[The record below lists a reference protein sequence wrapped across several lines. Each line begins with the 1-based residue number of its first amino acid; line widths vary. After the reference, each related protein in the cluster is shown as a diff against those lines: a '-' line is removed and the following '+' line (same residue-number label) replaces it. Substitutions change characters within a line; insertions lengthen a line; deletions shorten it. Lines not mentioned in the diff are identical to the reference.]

1 MLRRVGQSASSDS
14 LPSAAQREKLEI
26 YALRLAQCKMAIPIH
41 HYSDILIVDDSG
53 ATRSIVRK
61 ILSQLGYKKIDEA
74 SSGAAAL
81 KKISEGHFNL
91 IISDWNMEEM
101 SGDELLE
108 RVRADKNYESLPFI
122 MMTADS
128 TIDKIIKAKRARVSC
143 FIRKPFGAEEL
154 EAKISQI
161 NTEQRSIARP

>member
-1 MLRRVGQSASSDS
+1 M
-14 LPSAAQREKLEI
+14 P
-26 YALRLAQCKMAIPIH
+26 IPIH
-41 HYSDILIVDDSG
+41 HDSDILVVDDSG
-53 ATRSIVRK
+53 TTRSVVRK
-61 ILSQLGYKKIDEA
+61 ILSQLGYKSIDEA

-81 KKISEGHFNL
+81 EKISEKHFDL

-128 TIDKIIKAKRARVSC
+128 TIDKVVKAKRARVSC
-143 FIRKPFGAEEL
+143 FIRKPFSAAEL

-161 NTEQRSIARP
+161 NADSRSIVRP